1 MGSIQK
7 QVRAARRRLTWE
19 RFLRLAP
26 WCCFAWLWVAAA
38 VIVADKFWPLG
49 VEYWAW
55 PAAAMGLGLLTAL
68 AWTFVSRRG
77 DLDAAMEIDKRFALR
92 ERVSSSLALT
102 PELLETPAGKALME
116 DAVRRVERIHVPE
129 KFQVRMSRWSLVPL
143 APAAAAFALALL
155 WQPGTEQSAQAKEA
169 AQVKKVIQKSA
180 EDMKKLAQVRQKELK
195 EKNLPEATQEAFKR
209 LEEGADRMKQ
219 ADNADKKKALVELND
234 LAKDLEKRREAL
246 GGNDKIKDQFKS
258 MKDMSRGPADK
269 LAESLKEGD
278 FKQAMNE
285 IQQLSDQI
293 KNGKLDDKQR
303 EDLAKQLEQM
313 QSKLNKM
320 AEAHKQAMEDLKKQI
335 EQKKQAGDKEGA
347 DKLQQQLDKL
357 AQQMPQVNKADELAK
372 KLGECAKCMKNGQ
385 MDQAMAEMDG
395 MKGQLKQMQAELEEM
410 DMLDD
415 AMKQLGECKNACM
428 NPGDMMAQDGP
439 PGMGMG
445 KGRGKGQRPEDRTK
459 TGTYS
464 TTVKQKVTNGSQI
477 ITGFVEG
484 QNIKGDVQ
492 QDIQTQLTEMEA
504 SEADPLSGQ
513 QLPRA
518 VREHA
523 QEYFDKVREGR

>member
-1 MGSIQK
+1 MGTIQK
-7 QVRAARRRLTWE
+7 QVRSARRRLTWE
-19 RFLRLAP
+19 RFLRMAP

-38 VIVADKFWPLG
+38 VIVADKFWPIG
-49 VEYWAW
+49 VEYWVW
-55 PAAAMGLGLLTAL
+55 PAAAMGMGLLTAL
-68 AWTFVSRRG
+68 IGTFVRRRG

-116 DAVRRVERIHVPE
+116 DTTRRVERIHVPE
-129 KFQVRMSRWSLVPL
+129 KFQVRMSRWSLVPAL
-143 APAAAAFALALL
+143 PAAAAFALALL
-155 WQPGTEQSAQAKEA
+155 WQPVTAASAKATET
-169 AQVKKVIQKSA
+169 AQVKKVIKTQA
-180 EDMKKLAQVRQKELK
+180 EVMKKLAQERQKELEK
-195 EKNLPEATQEAFKR
+195 KNLPELAQVFKK
-209 LEEGADRMKQ
+209 LEDGAERMKK
-219 ADNADKKKALVELND
+219 DDSGDKKKALVELND

-246 GGNDKIKDQFKS
+246 GGKEKIQDQFKG

-278 FKQAMNE
+278 FQKAIQEIKQ
-285 IQQLSDQI
+285 LRDQI
-293 KNGKLDDKQR
+293 KEGKLSEKQR
-303 EDLAKQLEQM
+303 EELAKQMEEM

-320 AEAHKQAMEDLKKQI
+320 ADAHKQGMEDLKKQI

-347 DKLQQQLDKL
+347 DKLQEQLDKL
-357 AQQMPQVNKADELAK
+357 AQQMPQVNKANEMAK
-372 KLGECAKCMKNGQ
+372 KLGECAKCMKEGQ
-385 MDQAMAEMDG
+385 MEQAMAEMDG
-395 MKGQLKQMQAELEEM
+395 MEGQLKQMKAEM
-410 DMLDD
+410 DEMEMLDD

-428 NPGDMMAQDGP
+428 NPGDQFNPDAP

-445 KGRGKGQRPEDRTK
+445 KGRGKGDRPEDRTK

-464 TTVKQKVTNGSQI
+464 TQVKQKVGQGSAV
-477 ITGFVEG
+477 ITDFVEG
-484 QNIKGDVQ
+484 PNIKGDVQ
-492 QDIQTQLTEMEA
+492 QDIQTQLSEMTA
-504 SEADPLSGQ
+504 AEADPLNGQ